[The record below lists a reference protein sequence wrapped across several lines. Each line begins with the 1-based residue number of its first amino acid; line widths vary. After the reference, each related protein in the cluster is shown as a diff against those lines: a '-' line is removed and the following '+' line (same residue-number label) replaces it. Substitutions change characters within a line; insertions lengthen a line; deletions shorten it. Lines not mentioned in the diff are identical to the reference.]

1 MRRFRVAVRW
11 SCACALALA
20 CVSTTA
26 APAFAGAGGITSS
39 DRRISVSGDVVVER
53 GEVVTGPVAAIDGSV
68 VVRGTVTDYVVV
80 GDGDLTVS
88 GRVTRSVV
96 VVHGNAVI
104 SGRVRGDVVAITG
117 RVTVTRTGSVG
128 GDVVSRRDPQIARGT
143 VDGDVR
149 GVDLRGIFT
158 GVIIGFLAYL
168 WLAVT
173 ILIAVLGLVFVGLL
187 PRAADTAA
195 AAGKRVGAS
204 FGWGLTIGVVGPLV
218 ALFVVA
224 TVLGLPLGFTML
236 SGLNVL
242 APLGYVT
249 ACLIF
254 GRWFVKGTSNRA
266 RIGAFFAGFG
276 ILRLV
281 ALLPGVGLLVWLVVC
296 VYGIGAVSMAAW
308 YGGHEVR
315 GARDELAAPPSEPPS
330 EPPSGPPAETGET
343 EPADAPVS

>member
-1 MRRFRVAVRW
+1 MRRFRVVL
-11 SCACALALA
+11 SCALAVTWVA
-20 CVSTTA
+20 IA
-26 APAFAGAGGITSS
+26 ASPAFAAERGGASS
-39 DRRISVSGDVVVER
+39 DRRISVSGNVVVAR
-53 GEVVTGPVAAIDGSV
+53 GEVITGPVAAIDGSV
-68 VVRGTVTDYVVV
+68 TVRGTVDDFVVV
-80 GDGDLTVS
+80 GDGDLRVS

-96 VVHGNAVI
+96 VVHGDAVI
-104 SGRVRGDVVAITG
+104 SGRVRGDVVAIMG

-128 GDVVSRRDPQIARGT
+128 GDVVSRKDPHIARGT
-143 VDGDVR
+143 VDGEVR

-173 ILIAVLGLVFVGLL
+173 IMIALLGLAFVGLL

-218 ALFVVA
+218 AIFILA

-266 RIGAFFAGFG
+266 RLGAFFAGFG
-276 ILRLV
+276 ILRLL
-281 ALLPGVGLLVWLVVC
+281 ALIPGVGLLVWLVVC

-308 YGGHEVR
+308 YGGHEVDR
-315 GARDELAAPPSEPPS
+315 SVDPQPAPELPPETPEP
-330 EPPSGPPAETGET
+330 ER
-343 EPADAPVS
+343 ADAPVT

>member
-1 MRRFRVAVRW
+1 VPECARMRRFRVILG
-11 SCACALALA
+11 CALVVAWVA
-20 CVSTTA
+20 MAA
-26 APAFAGAGGITSS
+26 APASAAEGGITSS
-39 DRRISVSGDVVVER
+39 DRRISVSGDVVVTR

-80 GDGDLTVS
+80 GDGDLTIS
-88 GRVTRSVV
+88 GRVTHSVV
-96 VVHGNAVI
+96 VVHGDAVI
-104 SGRVRGDVVAITG
+104 SGRVRGDVVAIMG
-117 RVTVTRTGSVG
+117 RVTVTSSGSVG
-128 GDVVSRRDPQIARGT
+128 GDVVSRKDPRIARGT
-143 VDGDVR
+143 VEGEVR

-173 ILIAVLGLVFVGLL
+173 IMIALLGLAFVGLL

-204 FGWGLTIGVVGPLV
+204 FGWGLSIGVVGPLV
-218 ALFVVA
+218 AVFVLV

-236 SGLNVL
+236 SALNVL

-276 ILRLV
+276 VLRLL
-281 ALLPGVGLLVWLVVC
+281 ALIPGIGLLVWFVVC

-315 GARDELAAPPSEPPS
+315 PRVAPDEPPS
-330 EPPSGPPAETGET
+330 EPHAEPET
-343 EPADAPVS
+343 ADAPVT

>member
-1 MRRFRVAVRW
+1 MRRLRVLFG
-11 SCACALALA
+11 CALAALWLVA
-20 CVSTTA
+20 CAT
-26 APAFAGAGGITSS
+26 PAFAQQGGMTSS
-39 DRRISVSGDVVVER
+39 DRRISVSGDVVVAR

-68 VVRGTVTDYVVV
+68 TVRGTVTDYVVV
-80 GDGDLTVS
+80 GDGDVTIS

-96 VVHGNAVI
+96 VVHGDARI
-104 SGRVRGDVVAITG
+104 TGRVRGDVVAITG
-117 RVTVTRTGSVG
+117 RVTVTSTGSVG
-128 GDVVSRRDPQIARGT
+128 GDVVSRRDPHIAAGT

-173 ILIAVLGLVFVGLL
+173 IMIVVLGLVFVGLL
-187 PRAADTAA
+187 PRAADTAV
-195 AAGKRVGAS
+195 AAGKRVWPS
-204 FGWGLTIGVVGPLV
+204 FGWGLLIGVAGPLI
-218 ALFVVA
+218 ALLILA
-224 TVLGLPLGFTML
+224 TVLGLPLGFTIL

-276 ILRLV
+276 MLRLI
-281 ALLPGVGLLVWLVVC
+281 ALVPGVGLVVWLVVC
-296 VYGIGAVSMAAW
+296 IYGIGAVSMAAW
-308 YGGHEVR
+308 YGGHSVER
-315 GARDELAAPPSEPPS
+315 PPPPPPTEPPAPPEPPAADD
-330 EPPSGPPAETGET
+330 EP
-343 EPADAPVS
+343 EPAGAPVA

>member
-1 MRRFRVAVRW
+1 
-11 SCACALALA
+11 
-20 CVSTTA
+20 
-26 APAFAGAGGITSS
+26 
-39 DRRISVSGDVVVER
+39 
-53 GEVVTGPVAAIDGSV
+53 
-68 VVRGTVTDYVVV
+68 
-80 GDGDLTVS
+80 
-88 GRVTRSVV
+88 
-96 VVHGNAVI
+96 
-104 SGRVRGDVVAITG
+104 
-117 RVTVTRTGSVG
+117 
-128 GDVVSRRDPQIARGT
+128 
-143 VDGDVR
+143 
-149 GVDLRGIFT
+149 
-158 GVIIGFLAYL
+158 
-168 WLAVT
+168 
-173 ILIAVLGLVFVGLL
+173 
-187 PRAADTAA
+187 
-195 AAGKRVGAS
+195 
-204 FGWGLTIGVVGPLV
+204 
-218 ALFVVA
+218 
-224 TVLGLPLGFTML
+224 VLGLPLGFTML